1 MAFLTIGSTAT
12 VNPTEYSVTR
22 SDLDTENTTRTE
34 DGVLTRDRC
43 RAGIYKI
50 QAKWTA
56 ITWTQLKAI
65 TDAVAAASFTVS
77 FINPFANSTG
87 TSGTFYTGDRT
98 ASCHTL
104 TSESTYNTSRWD
116 LSLDLVQY

>member
-1 MAFLTIGSTAT
+1 MAILTINNATTA
-12 VNPTEYSVTR
+12 NPSDYKVTR

-50 QAKWTA
+50 EASWTA
-56 ITWTQLKAI
+56 ITWAQLKTI
-65 TDAVAAASFTVS
+65 TDATAGSSFTVL
-77 FINPFANSTG
+77 FLNPFAGATN
-87 TSGTFYTGDRT
+87 TSGTFYCGDRT

-104 TSESTYNTSRWD
+104 TSEAGYTASRWD
-116 LSLDLVQY
+116 LTVQLVQF